1 MANGFLN
8 RQGGEGCFWL
18 RGAQGRWSNQDRG
31 FVVSGEGD
39 SAGGAGSGRE
49 DEGYGFDFWLRVNI
63 FQFVRDNQV
72 VPVYIEDEVRRSF
85 LDYAMSVI
93 VARALPDVRDGL
105 KPVQRRIL
113 WTMNE
118 MGLLPNRPFR
128 KSAAVVGDVLGKY
141 HPHGDVAVYDA
152 MVRMAQDFSMRYPL
166 VQGQGNF
173 GSIDGDSAAAYRYT
187 EARLA
192 PLALELLRDIEKET
206 VDFQPNFDGRLKEPV
221 VLPAAFPNLLAN
233 GATGIA
239 VGMATN
245 IPPHNLGE
253 LIDGLVAL
261 IDNPEITIVELM
273 KFIKGPDFPTGGTI
287 AGVGGGLRQMYET
300 GRGSFIVRG
309 KVVFEEV
316 KAGRDRLVIT
326 EIPYQ
331 VNKANLVER
340 IAELVRE
347 KKIAGIADLRD
358 ESDRE
363 GMRIVLEL
371 KKDTP
376 KEVVLNQLFKWTPL
390 ESSFGAILLVLVNNE
405 PKVLNLKGLLEQFLE
420 FRLVTVTRRTK
431 FELARAEERAHI
443 LEGLKVALKN
453 IDAVIE
459 LIKRARDTGVA
470 REGLMKQ
477 FKLSERQADAIL
489 EMRLARLTGLE
500 REKIDEEYKELI
512 KRIARLKSLL
522 GSRKLMMGEIREE
535 LLAIRK
541 QYADERRTEI
551 LAEAPRDVSIEDL
564 IKEEDMVVT
573 VTHRGYIKR
582 MPVSVYR
589 RQNRGGQGRTGVPV
603 AEEDFVEG
611 LFVASTHDYLMF
623 FTNQGRCYWQKVY
636 EIPEG
641 SYGSRGRSI
650 ANLVEMDKG
659 EVTSSYVAVRDF
671 AADRFVFFVTR
682 QGMVKR
688 TSLKEFS
695 NPRRKGI
702 IAMTVRDKDALIAT
716 LLTSGQDEILL
727 VTRNGMGI
735 RFKEEDVREMGRTAA
750 GVRGIRLG
758 KEDEVIGAV
767 VCAPGSSLLTIFDNG
782 FGKRT
787 DFELFPVQRRGG
799 KGVIAAK
806 PVEKSGK
813 LACAKAVRDSSE
825 IIVTSK
831 QGTVIR
837 VKCSD
842 IRRCGRATTGVK
854 VMAVEKGDAVVD
866 VALIEEGTV

>member
-1 MANGFLN
+1 M
-8 RQGGEGCFWL
+8 
-18 RGAQGRWSNQDRG
+18 S
-31 FVVSGEGD
+31 
-39 SAGGAGSGRE
+39 
-49 DEGYGFDFWLRVNI
+49 I
-63 FQFVRDNQV
+63 FQGVNDNSV
-72 VPVYIEDEVRRSF
+72 IPVYIEDEVRKSF

-113 WTMNE
+113 WTMQE
-118 MGLLPNRPFR
+118 MGLFPNRPFR

-141 HPHGDVAVYDA
+141 HPHGDAAVYDA
-152 MVRMAQDFSMRYPL
+152 LVRMAQDFSLRYPL

-173 GSIDGDSAAAYRYT
+173 GSIDGDAAAAYRYT

-192 PLALELLRDIEKET
+192 PLAMELLRDLDKDT
-206 VDFQPNFDGRLKEPV
+206 VDFQPNFDERLKEPV

-239 VGMATN
+239 VGMATS
-245 IPPHNLGE
+245 IPPHNLAE

-261 IDNPEITIVELM
+261 IDNPDITISELM
-273 KFIKGPDFPTGGTI
+273 RWVKGPDFPTGGTV
-287 AGVGGGLRQMYET
+287 VGLDGIKQTYET

-309 KVVFEEV
+309 KVIFEEV

-331 VNKANLVER
+331 VNKSALVER

-347 KKIAGIADLRD
+347 KKVQGVADLRD

-371 KKDTP
+371 KKETP

-390 ESSFGAILLVLVNNE
+390 ESSFGAILLVLVNGE
-405 PKVLNLKGLLEQFLE
+405 PKVLNLKGLLEKFLE
-420 FRLVTVTRRTK
+420 FRLEVVTRRTK
-431 FELARAEERAHI
+431 FELVKAEERAHI
-443 LEGLKVALKN
+443 LEGLKIALKS

-459 LIKRARDTGVA
+459 LIKRSKDVETARK
-470 REGLMKQ
+470 GLMDK
-477 FKLSERQADAIL
+477 FKLSQRQADAIL
-489 EMRLARLTGLE
+489 EMRLSRLTGLE
-500 REKIDEEYKELI
+500 REKIDAEYKELI
-512 KRIARLKSLL
+512 KEIARLKSLL
-522 GSRKLMMGEIREE
+522 SSKKLMMGEIRQE
-535 LLAIRK
+535 LLELK
-541 QYADERRTEI
+541 QKFGDARRTEI
-551 LAEAPRDVSIEDL
+551 LAEKPAEVSIEDL
-564 IKEEDMVVT
+564 IKEEDMAVT

-589 RQNRGGQGRTGVPV
+589 RQGRGGQGRTGVPV

-611 LFVASTHDYLMF
+611 LFIASTHDYMMF
-623 FTNQGRCYWQKVY
+623 FTDRGRCYWQKVY

-641 SYGSRGRSI
+641 SYASKGRSI
-650 ANLVEMDKG
+650 ANLVEMEKD
-659 EVTSSYVAVRDF
+659 EVTTSYVAVREF
-671 AADRFVFFVTR
+671 SADKYVFFVTR
-682 QGMVKR
+682 QGIVKR
-688 TSLKEFS
+688 TSLEAFS

-702 IAMTVRDKDALIAT
+702 IAMTVDNNDALIAT
-716 LLTSGQDEILL
+716 LLTSGKDEILL

-735 RFKEEDVREMGRTAA
+735 KFKETDVREMGRSAA
-750 GVRGIRLG
+750 GVRGIKLG
-758 KEDEVIGAV
+758 KGDEVIGAV

-787 DFELFPVQRRGG
+787 DFELFPTQKRGG

-806 PVEKSGK
+806 PVEKSGR
-813 LACAKAVRDSSE
+813 LACAKAVSETSE

-831 QGTVIR
+831 QGIVIR
-837 VKCSD
+837 VKCSE
-842 IRRCGRATTGVK
+842 IRKCGRATTGVK

-866 VALIEEGTV
+866 VALVED

>member
-1 MANGFLN
+1 MAIL
-8 RQGGEGCFWL
+8 QGVKNN
-18 RGAQGRWSNQDRG
+18 S
-31 FVVSGEGD
+31 V
-39 SAGGAGSGRE
+39 
-49 DEGYGFDFWLRVNI
+49 I
-63 FQFVRDNQV
+63 
-72 VPVYIEDEVRRSF
+72 PVYIEDEVRKSF

-113 WTMNE
+113 WTMQE
-118 MGLLPNRPFR
+118 MGLFPNRPFR

-141 HPHGDVAVYDA
+141 HPHGDAAVYET
-152 MVRMAQDFSMRYPL
+152 MVRMAQDFSLRYPL

-173 GSIDGDSAAAYRYT
+173 GSIDGDAPAAYRYT

-192 PLALELLRDIEKET
+192 PLAMELLRDLDKDT

-239 VGMATN
+239 VGMATS

-261 IDNPEITIVELM
+261 IDNPGITVAELM
-273 KFIKGPDFPTGGTI
+273 KHIKGPDFPTGG
-287 AGVGGGLRQMYET
+287 AVVGLEGIKQAYET
-300 GRGSFIVRG
+300 GRGSFTVRG
-309 KVVFEEV
+309 KVIFEEV

-331 VNKANLVER
+331 VNKAALVER

-347 KKIAGIADLRD
+347 KKIQGVADLRD

-363 GMRIVLEL
+363 GMRVVLEL
-371 KKDTP
+371 KKETP
-376 KEVVLNQLFKWTPL
+376 KEVVLNQLFKWTSL
-390 ESSFGAILLVLVNNE
+390 QSSFGVILLVLVNNE
-405 PKVLNLKGLLEQFLE
+405 PKVLNLKQLLEKFLE
-420 FRLVTVTRRTK
+420 FRLETVTRRTR
-431 FELARAEERAHI
+431 FELAKAEARAHI
-443 LEGLKVALKN
+443 LEGLKIALKN

-459 LIKRARDTGVA
+459 LIKRSKDTDTARQ
-470 REGLMKQ
+470 GLMTK
-477 FKLSERQADAIL
+477 FRLSREQADAIL
-489 EMRLARLTGLE
+489 EMRLARLTSLE
-500 REKIDEEYKELI
+500 REKIDAEYKELI
-512 KRIARLKSLL
+512 KEIARLKNLL
-522 GSRKLMMGEIREE
+522 ESKKLMMGEIRRE
-535 LLAIRK
+535 LVELK
-541 QYADERRTEI
+541 EKYADERRTEI
-551 LAEAPRDVSIEDL
+551 LAEEPEEVSIEDL
-564 IKEEDMVVT
+564 IKEEDMAVT

-589 RQNRGGQGRTGVPV
+589 RQGRGGQGRTGVPV

-611 LFVASTHDYLMF
+611 LFIASTHDYMMF
-623 FTNQGRCYWQKVY
+623 FTDRGRCYWQKVY

-641 SYGSRGRSI
+641 SYASRGRSI
-650 ANLVEMDKG
+650 ANLVEMEKG
-659 EVTSSYVAVRDF
+659 EVTTSYVAVRDF
-671 AADRFVFFVTR
+671 SDDKYVFFVTR
-682 QGMVKR
+682 QGIVKR
-688 TSLKEFS
+688 TSLGAFA

-702 IAMTVRDKDALIAT
+702 IAMNVDETDALIAT

-735 RFKEEDVREMGRTAA
+735 KFKETDVREMGRTAA
-750 GVRGIRLG
+750 GVRGIKLG
-758 KEDEVIGAV
+758 KGDEVIGAV
-767 VCAPGSSLLTIFDNG
+767 VCSPGKSLLTIFDNG

-787 DFELFPVQRRGG
+787 DFELFPTQKRGG

-806 PVEKSGK
+806 PVEKSGR
-813 LACAKAVRDSSE
+813 LACAKAVSESSE

-831 QGTVIR
+831 QGVVIR
-837 VKCSD
+837 VKCSE
-842 IRRCGRATTGVK
+842 IRKCGRATTGVK

-866 VALIEEGTV
+866 VALIED

>member
-1 MANGFLN
+1 VG
-8 RQGGEGCFWL
+8 
-18 RGAQGRWSNQDRG
+18 
-31 FVVSGEGD
+31 
-39 SAGGAGSGRE
+39 
-49 DEGYGFDFWLRVNI
+49 I
-63 FQFVRDNQV
+63 FQGVNGNSV
-72 VPVYIEDEVRRSF
+72 IPVYIEDEVRKSF

-113 WTMNE
+113 WTMQE
-118 MGLLPNRPFR
+118 MGLFPNRPFR

-141 HPHGDVAVYDA
+141 HPHGDAAVYDA
-152 MVRMAQDFSMRYPL
+152 LVRMAQDFSLRYPL

-173 GSIDGDSAAAYRYT
+173 GSIDGDAAAAYRYT

-192 PLALELLRDIEKET
+192 PLAMELLRDLDKDT
-206 VDFQPNFDGRLKEPV
+206 VDFQPNFDERLKEPV

-239 VGMATN
+239 VGMATS

-261 IDNPEITIVELM
+261 IDNPDITVNELM
-273 KFIKGPDFPTGGTI
+273 RWIKGPDFPTGGTV
-287 AGVGGGLRQMYET
+287 VGLDGIKQTYET

-331 VNKANLVER
+331 VNKSALVER

-347 KKIAGIADLRD
+347 KKIQGVADLRD

-371 KKDTP
+371 KKETP

-390 ESSFGAILLVLVNNE
+390 ESSFGAILLVLVNGE
-405 PKVLNLKGLLEQFLE
+405 PKVLNLKGLLEKFLE
-420 FRLVTVTRRTK
+420 FRLAVVTRRTK

-443 LEGLKVALKN
+443 LEGLKIALKS

-459 LIKRARDTGVA
+459 LIKRSKDVETARK
-470 REGLMKQ
+470 GLMDR
-477 FKLSERQADAIL
+477 FKLSQRQADAIL
-489 EMRLARLTGLE
+489 EMRLSRLTGLE
-500 REKIDEEYKELI
+500 REKIDAEYKELI
-512 KRIARLKSLL
+512 KEIARLKSLL
-522 GSRKLMMGEIREE
+522 ASKKMMMGEIRQE
-535 LLAIRK
+535 LLELK
-541 QYADERRTEI
+541 QKFGDERRTEI
-551 LAEAPRDVSIEDL
+551 LAEKPADVSIEDL
-564 IKEEDMVVT
+564 IKEEDMAVT

-589 RQNRGGQGRTGVPV
+589 RQGRGGQGRTGVPV

-611 LFVASTHDYLMF
+611 LFIASTHDYMMF
-623 FTNQGRCYWQKVY
+623 FTDRGRCYWQKVY

-641 SYGSRGRSI
+641 SYASKGRSI
-650 ANLVEMDKG
+650 ANLVEMEKG
-659 EVTSSYVAVRDF
+659 EVTTSYVAVRDF
-671 AADRFVFFVTR
+671 SAGRYVFFVTR
-682 QGMVKR
+682 QGIVKR
-688 TSLKEFS
+688 TSLEAFS

-702 IAMTVRDKDALIAT
+702 IAMTVDDNDALIAT
-716 LLTSGQDEILL
+716 LLTCGNDEILL

-735 RFKEEDVREMGRTAA
+735 KFKETDVREMGRNAA
-750 GVRGIRLG
+750 GVRGIKLG
-758 KEDEVIGAV
+758 KGDEVIGAV
-767 VCAPGSSLLTIFDNG
+767 VCAAGRSLLTIFDNG

-787 DFELFPVQRRGG
+787 DFELFPTQKRGG

-806 PVEKSGK
+806 PVEKSGR
-813 LACAKAVRDSSE
+813 LACAKAVSETSE
-825 IIVTSK
+825 IIVTSR
-831 QGTVIR
+831 QGIVIR
-837 VKCSD
+837 VKCSE
-842 IRRCGRATTGVK
+842 IRKCGRATTGGK

-866 VALIEEGTV
+866 VALVED

>member
-1 MANGFLN
+1 MN

-287 AGVGGGLRQMYET
+287 AGVEGLRQMYET

>member
-1 MANGFLN
+1 MN
-8 RQGGEGCFWL
+8 
-18 RGAQGRWSNQDRG
+18 
-31 FVVSGEGD
+31 
-39 SAGGAGSGRE
+39 
-49 DEGYGFDFWLRVNI
+49 
-63 FQFVRDNQV
+63 DNSV
-72 VPVYIEDEVRRSF
+72 IPVYIEDEVRKSF

-113 WTMNE
+113 WTMQE
-118 MGLLPNRPFR
+118 MGLFPNRPFR

-141 HPHGDVAVYDA
+141 HPHGDAAVYDA
-152 MVRMAQDFSMRYPL
+152 LVRMAQDFSLRYPL

-173 GSIDGDSAAAYRYT
+173 GSIDGDAAAAYRYT

-192 PLALELLRDIEKET
+192 PLAMELLRDLDKDT
-206 VDFQPNFDGRLKEPV
+206 VDFQPNFDERLKEPV

-239 VGMATN
+239 VGMATS
-245 IPPHNLGE
+245 IPPHNLAE

-261 IDNPEITIVELM
+261 IDNPDITISELM
-273 KFIKGPDFPTGGTI
+273 RWVKGPDFPTGGTV
-287 AGVGGGLRQMYET
+287 VGLDGIKQTYET

-309 KVVFEEV
+309 KVIFEEV

-331 VNKANLVER
+331 VNKSALVER

-347 KKIAGIADLRD
+347 KKIQGVADLRD

-371 KKDTP
+371 KKETP

-390 ESSFGAILLVLVNNE
+390 ESSFGAILLVLVNGE
-405 PKVLNLKGLLEQFLE
+405 PKVLNLKGLLEKFLE
-420 FRLVTVTRRTK
+420 FRLEVVTRRTK
-431 FELARAEERAHI
+431 FELAKAEERAHI
-443 LEGLKVALKN
+443 LEGLKIALKS

-459 LIKRARDTGVA
+459 LIKRSKDVETARK
-470 REGLMKQ
+470 GLMDK
-477 FKLSERQADAIL
+477 FKLSQRQADAIL
-489 EMRLARLTGLE
+489 EMRLSRLTGLE
-500 REKIDEEYKELI
+500 REKIDAEYKELI
-512 KRIARLKSLL
+512 KEIARLKSLL
-522 GSRKLMMGEIREE
+522 SSKKLMMGEIRQE
-535 LLAIRK
+535 LLELK
-541 QYADERRTEI
+541 QKFGDERRTEI
-551 LAEAPRDVSIEDL
+551 LAEKPAEVSIEDL
-564 IKEEDMVVT
+564 IKEEDMAVT

-589 RQNRGGQGRTGVPV
+589 RQGRGGQGRTGVPV

-611 LFVASTHDYLMF
+611 LFIASTHDYMMF
-623 FTNQGRCYWQKVY
+623 FTDRGRCYWQKVY

-641 SYGSRGRSI
+641 SYASKGRSI
-650 ANLVEMDKG
+650 ANLVEMEKD
-659 EVTSSYVAVRDF
+659 EVTTSYVAVREF
-671 AADRFVFFVTR
+671 SADKYVFFVTR
-682 QGMVKR
+682 QGIVKR
-688 TSLKEFS
+688 TSLEAFS

-702 IAMTVRDKDALIAT
+702 IAMTVDNNDALIAT
-716 LLTSGQDEILL
+716 LLTSGKDEILL

-735 RFKEEDVREMGRTAA
+735 KFKETDVREMGRSAA
-750 GVRGIRLG
+750 GVRGIKLG
-758 KEDEVIGAV
+758 KGDEVIGAV

-787 DFELFPVQRRGG
+787 DFELFPTQKRGG

-806 PVEKSGK
+806 PVEKSGR
-813 LACAKAVRDSSE
+813 LACAKAVSETSE

-831 QGTVIR
+831 QGIVIR
-837 VKCSD
+837 VKCSE
-842 IRRCGRATTGVK
+842 IRKCGRATTGVK

-866 VALIEEGTV
+866 VALVED

>member
-1 MANGFLN
+1 
-8 RQGGEGCFWL
+8 
-18 RGAQGRWSNQDRG
+18 
-31 FVVSGEGD
+31 
-39 SAGGAGSGRE
+39 
-49 DEGYGFDFWLRVNI
+49 
-63 FQFVRDNQV
+63 
-72 VPVYIEDEVRRSF
+72 
-85 LDYAMSVI
+85 MSVI

-118 MGLLPNRPFR
+118 MGLMPNRPFR

-141 HPHGDVAVYDA
+141 HPHGDAAVYETL
-152 MVRMAQDFSMRYPL
+152 VRMAQDFSLRYPL

-192 PLALELLRDIEKET
+192 PLALELLRDIDKDT

-239 VGMATN
+239 VGMATS

-261 IDNPEITIVELM
+261 IDNPALTTTELM
-273 KFIKGPDFPTGGTI
+273 KFIKGPDFPTGGTVLGQEGI
-287 AGVGGGLRQMYET
+287 KQAYET
-300 GRGSFIVRG
+300 GRGSVTIRG
-309 KVVFEEV
+309 KVIFEEV

-347 KKIAGIADLRD
+347 KKIQGVADLRD

-363 GMRIVLEL
+363 GMRVVLEL
-371 KKDTP
+371 RKDTA
-376 KEVVLNQLFKWTPL
+376 KEVILNQLHEWTPL
-390 ESSFGAILLVLVNNE
+390 ESSFGIILLVLVNNE
-405 PKVLNLKGLLEQFLE
+405 PKVLSLKALLEKFLE
-420 FRLVTVTRRTK
+420 FRVETVTRRTR
-431 FELARAEERAHI
+431 FELKKAEERAHI
-443 LEGLKVALKN
+443 LEGLKIALKN

-459 LIKRARDTGVA
+459 LIKNSRDTDTA
-470 REGLMKQ
+470 RHGLIQ
-477 FKLSERQADAIL
+477 RFKLSERQADAIL

-500 REKIDEEYKELI
+500 REKIDAEYKDLI
-512 KRIARLKSLL
+512 KEIARLKGLL
-522 GSRKLMMGEIREE
+522 ESRKLMMGEIRQE
-535 LLAIRK
+535 LLALK
-541 QYADERRTEI
+541 KEFADERRTEI
-551 LAEAPRDVSIEDL
+551 LLEEPTAVSIEDL
-564 IKEEDMVVT
+564 IKEEDMAVT

-589 RQNRGGQGRTGVPV
+589 RQGRGGQGRSGVPV

-611 LFVASTHDYLMF
+611 LFIASTHDYMMF
-623 FTNQGRCYWQKVY
+623 FTDRGRCYWQKVY

-641 SYGSRGRSI
+641 SYVSKGRSI
-650 ANLVEMDKG
+650 ANLVEMEKN
-659 EVTSSYVAVRDF
+659 EVTTSYVAVREF
-671 AADRFVFFVTR
+671 AQDRFVFFVTR
-682 QGMVKR
+682 RGIVKR
-688 TSLKEFS
+688 TSLRAFS

-702 IAMTVRDKDALIAT
+702 VAMKVPDNDALIAT

-727 VTRNGMGI
+727 VTRNGMGVK
-735 RFKEEDVREMGRTAA
+735 FKETDVREMGRNAA
-750 GVRGIRLG
+750 GVRGIKLS
-758 KEDEVIGAV
+758 KDDEVIGAV
-767 VCAPGSSLLTIFDNG
+767 VCSPNSSLLTIFDNG
-782 FGKRT
+782 YGKRT
-787 DFELFPVQRRGG
+787 EFELFPAQRRGG

-813 LACAKAVRDSSE
+813 LACAKAVSDTSE
-825 IIVTSK
+825 IIVTSR

-837 VKCSD
+837 VKCAE
-842 IRRCGRATTGVK
+842 IRKCGRATTGVK

-866 VALIEEGTV
+866 VALIED

>member
-1 MANGFLN
+1 
-8 RQGGEGCFWL
+8 
-18 RGAQGRWSNQDRG
+18 
-31 FVVSGEGD
+31 
-39 SAGGAGSGRE
+39 
-49 DEGYGFDFWLRVNI
+49 
-63 FQFVRDNQV
+63 
-72 VPVYIEDEVRRSF
+72 
-85 LDYAMSVI
+85 MSVI

-113 WTMNE
+113 WTMQE
-118 MGLLPNRPFR
+118 MGLFPNRPFR

-141 HPHGDVAVYDA
+141 HPHGDAAVYDA
-152 MVRMAQDFSMRYPL
+152 LVRMAQDFSLRYPL

-173 GSIDGDSAAAYRYT
+173 GSIDGDAAAAYRYT

-192 PLALELLRDIEKET
+192 PLAMELLRDLDKDT
-206 VDFQPNFDGRLKEPV
+206 VDFQPNFDERLKEPV

-239 VGMATN
+239 VGMATS

-261 IDNPEITIVELM
+261 IDNPDITVNELM
-273 KFIKGPDFPTGGTI
+273 RWIKGPDFPTGGTV
-287 AGVGGGLRQMYET
+287 VGLDGIKQTYET

-331 VNKANLVER
+331 VNKSALVER

-347 KKIAGIADLRD
+347 KKIQGVADLRD

-371 KKDTP
+371 KKETP

-390 ESSFGAILLVLVNNE
+390 ESSFGAILLVLVNGE
-405 PKVLNLKGLLEQFLE
+405 PKVLNLKGLLEKFLE
-420 FRLVTVTRRTK
+420 FRLAVVTRRTK

-443 LEGLKVALKN
+443 LEGLKIALKS

-459 LIKRARDTGVA
+459 LIKRSKDVETARK
-470 REGLMKQ
+470 GLMDR
-477 FKLSERQADAIL
+477 FKLSQRQADAIL
-489 EMRLARLTGLE
+489 EMRLSRLTGLE
-500 REKIDEEYKELI
+500 REKIDAEYKELI
-512 KRIARLKSLL
+512 KEIARLKSLL
-522 GSRKLMMGEIREE
+522 ASKKMMMGEIRQE
-535 LLAIRK
+535 LLELK
-541 QYADERRTEI
+541 QKFGDERRTEI
-551 LAEAPRDVSIEDL
+551 LAEKPADVSIEDL
-564 IKEEDMVVT
+564 IKEEDMAVT

-589 RQNRGGQGRTGVPV
+589 RQGRGGQGRTGVPV

-611 LFVASTHDYLMF
+611 LFIASTHDYMMF
-623 FTNQGRCYWQKVY
+623 FTDRGRCYWQKVY

-641 SYGSRGRSI
+641 SYASKGRSI
-650 ANLVEMDKG
+650 ANLVEMEKG
-659 EVTSSYVAVRDF
+659 EVTTSYVAVRDF
-671 AADRFVFFVTR
+671 SAGRYVFFVTR
-682 QGMVKR
+682 QGIVKR
-688 TSLKEFS
+688 TSLEAFS

-702 IAMTVRDKDALIAT
+702 IAMTVDDNDALIAT
-716 LLTSGQDEILL
+716 LLTCGNDEILL

-735 RFKEEDVREMGRTAA
+735 KFKETDVREMGRNAA
-750 GVRGIRLG
+750 GVRGIKLG
-758 KEDEVIGAV
+758 KGDEVIGAV
-767 VCAPGSSLLTIFDNG
+767 VCAAGRSLLTIFDNG

-787 DFELFPVQRRGG
+787 DFELFPTQKRGG

-806 PVEKSGK
+806 PVEKSGR
-813 LACAKAVRDSSE
+813 LACAKAVSETSE
-825 IIVTSK
+825 IIVTSR
-831 QGTVIR
+831 QGIVIR
-837 VKCSD
+837 VKCSE
-842 IRRCGRATTGVK
+842 IRKCGRATTGVK

-866 VALIEEGTV
+866 VALVED

>member
-1 MANGFLN
+1 M
-8 RQGGEGCFWL
+8 R
-18 RGAQGRWSNQDRG
+18 D
-31 FVVSGEGD
+31 D
-39 SAGGAGSGRE
+39 S
-49 DEGYGFDFWLRVNI
+49 
-63 FQFVRDNQV
+63 V

-118 MGLLPNRPFR
+118 MGLMPNRPFR
-128 KSAAVVGDVLGKY
+128 KCAAVVGDVLGKY
-141 HPHGDVAVYDA
+141 HPHGDTAVYDA
-152 MVRMAQDFSMRYPL
+152 LVRMAQDFSMRYPL

-173 GSIDGDSAAAYRYT
+173 GSVDGDAPAAYRYT

-192 PLALELLRDIEKET
+192 PLAIELLRDIDKDT

-239 VGMATN
+239 VGMATS

-261 IDNPEITIVELM
+261 IDNPEITTAELM
-273 KFIKGPDFPTGGTI
+273 RYVKGPDFPTGGSVV
-287 AGVGGGLRQMYET
+287 GVEGIRQAYET
-300 GRGSFIVRG
+300 GRGSFTVRG
-309 KVVFEEV
+309 RVVFEEV

-331 VNKANLVER
+331 VNKASLVER

-347 KKIAGIADLRD
+347 KKIQGVADLRD

-371 KKDTP
+371 KKETA
-376 KEVVLNQLFKWTPL
+376 KEVILNQLYKWTPL

-405 PKVLNLKGLLEQFLE
+405 PKVLGLKGLLERFLE
-420 FRLVTVTRRTK
+420 FRLETVTKRTR
-431 FELARAEERAHI
+431 FELAKAEERAHI
-443 LEGLKVALKN
+443 LEGLKVALSN

-459 LIKRARDTGVA
+459 LIKKSKDTESARQ
-470 REGLMKQ
+470 GLMQ
-477 FKLSERQADAIL
+477 RFKLSQRQAEAIL

-500 REKIDEEYKELI
+500 REKIDEEYKGLI
-512 KRIARLKSLL
+512 KEIARLKSLL
-522 GSRKLMMGEIREE
+522 ESKRLMMGEIRNE
-535 LLAIRK
+535 LLEVKKRF
-541 QYADERRTEI
+541 ADERRTEI
-551 LAEAPRDVSIEDL
+551 LLEEPKDVSIEDL
-564 IKEEDMVVT
+564 IKEEDMAVT
-573 VTHRGYIKR
+573 ITHRGYIKR
-582 MPVSVYR
+582 MAVSVYR

-603 AEEDFVEG
+603 ADEDFVEG
-611 LFVASTHDYLMF
+611 LFIASTHDYMMF
-623 FTNQGRCYWQKVY
+623 FTDRGRCYWQKVY

-641 SYGSRGRSI
+641 SYASKGRSI
-650 ANLVEMDKG
+650 ANLVEMEKD
-659 EVTSSYVAVRDF
+659 EVTSSYVAVREF
-671 AADRFVFFVTR
+671 AKDRFVFFVTR

-688 TSLKEFS
+688 TSLEAFS

-702 IAMTVRDKDALIAT
+702 IAMTVDKNDALIAT
-716 LLTSGQDEILL
+716 LLTSGEDEILL

-735 RFKEEDVREMGRTAA
+735 KFKESDVREMGRSAR
-750 GVRGIRLG
+750 GVRGIRLKKG
-758 KEDEVIGAV
+758 DEVIGAV
-767 VCAPGSSLLTIFDNG
+767 VCTPGTSLLTVFDNG

-787 DFELFPVQRRGG
+787 DFELFPIQRRGG

-813 LACAKAVRDSSE
+813 LACAKAVSDSSE
-825 IIVTSK
+825 IIVTSR
-831 QGTVIR
+831 QGVVIR
-837 VKCSD
+837 VKCAD
-842 IRRCGRATTGVK
+842 IRKCGRATTGVK

-866 VALIEEGTV
+866 VALIED

>member
-1 MANGFLN
+1 MN
-8 RQGGEGCFWL
+8 
-18 RGAQGRWSNQDRG
+18 
-31 FVVSGEGD
+31 
-39 SAGGAGSGRE
+39 
-49 DEGYGFDFWLRVNI
+49 
-63 FQFVRDNQV
+63 DNSV
-72 VPVYIEDEVRRSF
+72 IPVYIEDEVRKSF

-113 WTMNE
+113 WTMQE
-118 MGLLPNRPFR
+118 MGLFPNRPFR

-141 HPHGDVAVYDA
+141 HPHGDAAVYDA
-152 MVRMAQDFSMRYPL
+152 LVRMAQDFSLRYPL

-173 GSIDGDSAAAYRYT
+173 GSIDGDAAAAYRYT

-192 PLALELLRDIEKET
+192 PLAMELLRDLDKDT
-206 VDFQPNFDGRLKEPV
+206 VDFQPNFDERLKEPV

-239 VGMATN
+239 VGMATS

-261 IDNPEITIVELM
+261 IDNPDITVSELM
-273 KFIKGPDFPTGGTI
+273 RWIKGPDFPTGGTV
-287 AGVGGGLRQMYET
+287 VGLDGIKQTYET

-331 VNKANLVER
+331 VNKSALVER

-347 KKIAGIADLRD
+347 KKIQGVADLRD

-371 KKDTP
+371 KKETP

-390 ESSFGAILLVLVNNE
+390 ESSFGAILLVLVNGE
-405 PKVLNLKGLLEQFLE
+405 PKVLNLKGLLEKFLE
-420 FRLVTVTRRTK
+420 FRLEVVTRRTK

-443 LEGLKVALKN
+443 LEGLKIALKS

-459 LIKRARDTGVA
+459 LIKRSKDVETARK
-470 REGLMKQ
+470 GLMDR
-477 FKLSERQADAIL
+477 FKLTQRQADAIL
-489 EMRLARLTGLE
+489 EMRLSRLTGLE
-500 REKIDEEYKELI
+500 REKIDAEYKELI
-512 KRIARLKSLL
+512 KEIARLKSLL
-522 GSRKLMMGEIREE
+522 ASKKMMMGEIRQE
-535 LLAIRK
+535 LLELK
-541 QYADERRTEI
+541 QKFGDERRTEI
-551 LAEAPRDVSIEDL
+551 LAEKPADVSIEDL

-589 RQNRGGQGRTGVPV
+589 RQGRGGQGRTGVMV

-611 LFVASTHDYLMF
+611 LFIASTHDYMMF
-623 FTNQGRCYWQKVY
+623 FTDRGRCYWQKVY

-641 SYGSRGRSI
+641 SYASKGRSI
-650 ANLVEMDKG
+650 ANLVEMEKG
-659 EVTSSYVAVRDF
+659 EVTTSYVAVREF
-671 AADRFVFFVTR
+671 SADRYVFFVTR
-682 QGMVKR
+682 QGIVKR
-688 TSLKEFS
+688 TSLEAFS

-702 IAMTVRDKDALIAT
+702 IAMTVDDKDALIAT
-716 LLTSGQDEILL
+716 LLTCGNDEILL

-735 RFKEEDVREMGRTAA
+735 KFKETDVREMGRNAA
-750 GVRGIRLG
+750 GVRGIKLG
-758 KEDEVIGAV
+758 KGDEVIGAV
-767 VCAPGSSLLTIFDNG
+767 VCAAGRSLLTIFDNG

-787 DFELFPVQRRGG
+787 DFELFPTQKRGG

-806 PVEKSGK
+806 PVEKSGR
-813 LACAKAVRDSSE
+813 LACAKAVSETSE
-825 IIVTSK
+825 IIVTSR
-831 QGTVIR
+831 QGIVIR
-837 VKCSD
+837 VKCSE
-842 IRRCGRATTGVK
+842 IRKCGRATTGVK

-866 VALIEEGTV
+866 VALVED

>member
-1 MANGFLN
+1 MN
-8 RQGGEGCFWL
+8 
-18 RGAQGRWSNQDRG
+18 
-31 FVVSGEGD
+31 
-39 SAGGAGSGRE
+39 
-49 DEGYGFDFWLRVNI
+49 
-63 FQFVRDNQV
+63 DNSV
-72 VPVYIEDEVRRSF
+72 IPVYIEDEVRKSF

-113 WTMNE
+113 WTMQE
-118 MGLLPNRPFR
+118 MGLFPNRPFR

-141 HPHGDVAVYDA
+141 HPHGDAAVYDA
-152 MVRMAQDFSMRYPL
+152 LVRMAQDFSLRYPL

-173 GSIDGDSAAAYRYT
+173 GSIDGDAAAAYRYT
-187 EARLA
+187 ETRLA
-192 PLALELLRDIEKET
+192 PLAMELLRDLDKDT
-206 VDFQPNFDGRLKEPV
+206 VDFQPNFDERLKEPI

-239 VGMATN
+239 VGMATS
-245 IPPHNLGE
+245 IPPHNLTE

-261 IDNPEITIVELM
+261 IDNPDITVSELM
-273 KFIKGPDFPTGGTI
+273 RWVKGPDFPTGGTV
-287 AGVGGGLRQMYET
+287 VGLDGIKQTYET

-309 KVVFEEV
+309 KVIFEEV

-331 VNKANLVER
+331 VNKSALVER

-347 KKIAGIADLRD
+347 KKIQGVADLRD

-371 KKDTP
+371 KKETP

-390 ESSFGAILLVLVNNE
+390 ESSFGAILLVLVNGE
-405 PKVLNLKGLLEQFLE
+405 PKVLNLKWLLEKFLE
-420 FRLVTVTRRTK
+420 FRLEVVTRRTK
-431 FELARAEERAHI
+431 FELAKAEERAHI
-443 LEGLKVALKN
+443 LEGLKIALKS

-459 LIKRARDTGVA
+459 LIKRSKDVETAR
-470 REGLMKQ
+470 RGLMDK
-477 FKLSERQADAIL
+477 FKLSQRQADAIL
-489 EMRLARLTGLE
+489 EMRLSRLTGLE
-500 REKIDEEYKELI
+500 REKIDAEYKELI
-512 KRIARLKSLL
+512 KEIARLKSLL
-522 GSRKLMMGEIREE
+522 SSKKLMMGEIRQE
-535 LLAIRK
+535 LLELK
-541 QYADERRTEI
+541 QRFGDERRTEI
-551 LAEAPRDVSIEDL
+551 LAEKPAEVSIEDL
-564 IKEEDMVVT
+564 IKEEDMAVT

-589 RQNRGGQGRTGVPV
+589 RQGRGGQGRTGVPV

-611 LFVASTHDYLMF
+611 LFIASTHDYMMF
-623 FTNQGRCYWQKVY
+623 FTDRGRCYWQKVY

-641 SYGSRGRSI
+641 SYASKGRSI
-650 ANLVEMDKG
+650 ANLVEMEKG
-659 EVTSSYVAVRDF
+659 EVTTSYVAVREF
-671 AADRFVFFVTR
+671 SADKYVFFVTR
-682 QGMVKR
+682 QGVVKR
-688 TSLKEFS
+688 TSLEAFS

-702 IAMTVRDKDALIAT
+702 IAMTVDNNDALIAT
-716 LLTSGQDEILL
+716 LLTSGKDEILL

-735 RFKEEDVREMGRTAA
+735 KFKETDVREMGRSAA
-750 GVRGIRLG
+750 GVRGIKLG
-758 KEDEVIGAV
+758 KGDEVIGAV

-787 DFELFPVQRRGG
+787 DFELFPTQKRGG

-806 PVEKSGK
+806 PVEKSGR
-813 LACAKAVRDSSE
+813 LACAKAVSETSE

-831 QGTVIR
+831 LGIVIR
-837 VKCSD
+837 VKCSE
-842 IRRCGRATTGVK
+842 IRKCGRATTGVK

-866 VALIEEGTV
+866 VALVED

>member
-1 MANGFLN
+1 MN
-8 RQGGEGCFWL
+8 
-18 RGAQGRWSNQDRG
+18 
-31 FVVSGEGD
+31 
-39 SAGGAGSGRE
+39 
-49 DEGYGFDFWLRVNI
+49 
-63 FQFVRDNQV
+63 DNSV
-72 VPVYIEDEVRRSF
+72 IPVYIEDEVRKSF

-113 WTMNE
+113 WTMQE
-118 MGLLPNRPFR
+118 MGLFPNRPFR

-141 HPHGDVAVYDA
+141 HPHGDAAVYDA
-152 MVRMAQDFSMRYPL
+152 LVRMAQDFSLRYPL

-173 GSIDGDSAAAYRYT
+173 GSIDGDAAAAYRYT

-192 PLALELLRDIEKET
+192 PLAMELLRDLDKDT
-206 VDFQPNFDGRLKEPV
+206 VDFQPNFDERLKEPV

-239 VGMATN
+239 VGMATS

-261 IDNPEITIVELM
+261 IDNPDITVSELM
-273 KFIKGPDFPTGGTI
+273 RWIKGPDFPTGGTV
-287 AGVGGGLRQMYET
+287 VGLDGIKQTYET

-331 VNKANLVER
+331 VNKSALVER

-347 KKIAGIADLRD
+347 KKIQGVADLRD

-371 KKDTP
+371 KKETP

-390 ESSFGAILLVLVNNE
+390 ESSFGAILLVLVNGE
-405 PKVLNLKGLLEQFLE
+405 PKVLNLKGLLEKFLE
-420 FRLVTVTRRTK
+420 FRLEVVTRRTK

-443 LEGLKVALKN
+443 LEGLKIALKS

-459 LIKRARDTGVA
+459 LIKRSKDVETARK
-470 REGLMKQ
+470 GLMDR
-477 FKLSERQADAIL
+477 FKLTQRQADAIL
-489 EMRLARLTGLE
+489 EMRLSRLTGLE
-500 REKIDEEYKELI
+500 REKIDAEYKELI
-512 KRIARLKSLL
+512 KEIARLKSLL
-522 GSRKLMMGEIREE
+522 ASKKMMMGEIRQE
-535 LLAIRK
+535 LLELK
-541 QYADERRTEI
+541 QKFGDERRTEI
-551 LAEAPRDVSIEDL
+551 LAEKPADVSIEDL

-589 RQNRGGQGRTGVPV
+589 RQGRGGQGRTGVPV

-611 LFVASTHDYLMF
+611 LFIASTHDYMMF
-623 FTNQGRCYWQKVY
+623 FTDRGRCYWQKVY

-641 SYGSRGRSI
+641 SYASKGRSI
-650 ANLVEMDKG
+650 ANLVEMEKG
-659 EVTSSYVAVRDF
+659 EVTTSYVAVREF
-671 AADRFVFFVTR
+671 SADRYVFFVTR
-682 QGMVKR
+682 QGIVKR
-688 TSLKEFS
+688 TSLEAFS

-702 IAMTVRDKDALIAT
+702 IAMTVDDKDALIAT
-716 LLTSGQDEILL
+716 LLTCGNDEILL

-735 RFKEEDVREMGRTAA
+735 KFKETDVREMGRNAA
-750 GVRGIRLG
+750 GVRGIKLG
-758 KEDEVIGAV
+758 KGDEVIGAV
-767 VCAPGSSLLTIFDNG
+767 VCAAGRSLLTIFDNG

-787 DFELFPVQRRGG
+787 DFELFPTQKRGG

-806 PVEKSGK
+806 PVEKSGR
-813 LACAKAVRDSSE
+813 LACAKAVSETSE
-825 IIVTSK
+825 IIVTSR
-831 QGTVIR
+831 QGIVIR
-837 VKCSD
+837 VKCSE
-842 IRRCGRATTGVK
+842 IRKCGRATTGVK

-866 VALIEEGTV
+866 VALVED

>member
-1 MANGFLN
+1 
-8 RQGGEGCFWL
+8 
-18 RGAQGRWSNQDRG
+18 
-31 FVVSGEGD
+31 
-39 SAGGAGSGRE
+39 
-49 DEGYGFDFWLRVNI
+49 
-63 FQFVRDNQV
+63 
-72 VPVYIEDEVRRSF
+72 
-85 LDYAMSVI
+85 MSVI

-113 WTMNE
+113 WTMQE
-118 MGLLPNRPFR
+118 MGLFPNRPFR

-141 HPHGDVAVYDA
+141 HPHGDAAVYDA
-152 MVRMAQDFSMRYPL
+152 LVRMAQDFSLRYPL

-173 GSIDGDSAAAYRYT
+173 GSIDGDAAAAYRYT

-192 PLALELLRDIEKET
+192 PLAMELLRDLDKDT
-206 VDFQPNFDGRLKEPV
+206 VDFQPNFDERLKEPV

-239 VGMATN
+239 VGMATS

-261 IDNPEITIVELM
+261 IDNPDITVSELM
-273 KFIKGPDFPTGGTI
+273 RWIKGPDFPTGGTV
-287 AGVGGGLRQMYET
+287 VGLDGIKQTYET

-331 VNKANLVER
+331 VNKSALVER

-347 KKIAGIADLRD
+347 KKIQGVADLRD

-371 KKDTP
+371 KKETP

-390 ESSFGAILLVLVNNE
+390 ESSFGAILLVLVNGE
-405 PKVLNLKGLLEQFLE
+405 PKVLNLKGLLEKFLE
-420 FRLVTVTRRTK
+420 FRLEVVTRRTK

-443 LEGLKVALKN
+443 LEGLKIALKS

-459 LIKRARDTGVA
+459 LIKRSKDVETARK
-470 REGLMKQ
+470 GLMDR
-477 FKLSERQADAIL
+477 FKLTQRQADAIL
-489 EMRLARLTGLE
+489 EMRLSRLTGLE
-500 REKIDEEYKELI
+500 REKIDAEYKELI
-512 KRIARLKSLL
+512 KEIARLKSLL
-522 GSRKLMMGEIREE
+522 ASKKMMMGEIRQE
-535 LLAIRK
+535 LLELK
-541 QYADERRTEI
+541 QKFGDERRTEI
-551 LAEAPRDVSIEDL
+551 LAEKPADVSIEDL

-589 RQNRGGQGRTGVPV
+589 RQGRGGQGRTGVPV

-611 LFVASTHDYLMF
+611 LFIASTHDYMMF
-623 FTNQGRCYWQKVY
+623 FTDRGRCYWQKVY

-641 SYGSRGRSI
+641 SYASKGRSI
-650 ANLVEMDKG
+650 ANLVEMEKG
-659 EVTSSYVAVRDF
+659 EVTTSYVAVREF
-671 AADRFVFFVTR
+671 SADRYVFFVTR
-682 QGMVKR
+682 QGIVKR
-688 TSLKEFS
+688 TSLEAFS

-702 IAMTVRDKDALIAT
+702 IAMTVDDKDALIAT
-716 LLTSGQDEILL
+716 LLTCGNDEILL

-735 RFKEEDVREMGRTAA
+735 KFKETDVREMGRNAA
-750 GVRGIRLG
+750 GVRGIKLG
-758 KEDEVIGAV
+758 KGDEVIGAV
-767 VCAPGSSLLTIFDNG
+767 VCAAGRSLLTIFDNG

-787 DFELFPVQRRGG
+787 DFELFPTQKRGG

-806 PVEKSGK
+806 PVEKSGR
-813 LACAKAVRDSSE
+813 LACAKAVSETSE
-825 IIVTSK
+825 IIVTSR
-831 QGTVIR
+831 QGIVIR
-837 VKCSD
+837 VKCSE
-842 IRRCGRATTGVK
+842 IRKCGRATTGVK

-866 VALIEEGTV
+866 VALVED

>member
-1 MANGFLN
+1 VG
-8 RQGGEGCFWL
+8 
-18 RGAQGRWSNQDRG
+18 
-31 FVVSGEGD
+31 
-39 SAGGAGSGRE
+39 
-49 DEGYGFDFWLRVNI
+49 I
-63 FQFVRDNQV
+63 FQGVNGNSV
-72 VPVYIEDEVRRSF
+72 IPVYIEDEVRKSF

-113 WTMNE
+113 WTMQE
-118 MGLLPNRPFR
+118 MGLFPNRPFR

-141 HPHGDVAVYDA
+141 HPHGDAAVYDA
-152 MVRMAQDFSMRYPL
+152 LVRMAQDFSLRYPL

-173 GSIDGDSAAAYRYT
+173 GSIDGDAAAAYRYT

-192 PLALELLRDIEKET
+192 PLAMELLRDLDKDT
-206 VDFQPNFDGRLKEPV
+206 VDFQPNFDERLKEPV

-239 VGMATN
+239 VGMATS

-261 IDNPEITIVELM
+261 IDNPDITVNELM
-273 KFIKGPDFPTGGTI
+273 RWIKGPDFPTGGTV
-287 AGVGGGLRQMYET
+287 VGLDGIKQTYET

-331 VNKANLVER
+331 VNKSALVER

-347 KKIAGIADLRD
+347 KKIQGVADLRD

-371 KKDTP
+371 KKETP

-390 ESSFGAILLVLVNNE
+390 ESSFGAILLVLVNGE
-405 PKVLNLKGLLEQFLE
+405 PKVLNLKGLLEKFLE
-420 FRLVTVTRRTK
+420 FRLAVVTRRTK

-443 LEGLKVALKN
+443 LEGLKIALKS

-459 LIKRARDTGVA
+459 LIKRSKDVETARK
-470 REGLMKQ
+470 GLMDR
-477 FKLSERQADAIL
+477 FKLSQRQADAIL
-489 EMRLARLTGLE
+489 EMRLSRLTGLE
-500 REKIDEEYKELI
+500 REKIDAEYKELI
-512 KRIARLKSLL
+512 KEIARLKSLL
-522 GSRKLMMGEIREE
+522 ASKKMMMGEIRQE
-535 LLAIRK
+535 LLELK
-541 QYADERRTEI
+541 QKFGDERRTEI
-551 LAEAPRDVSIEDL
+551 LAEKPADVSIEDL
-564 IKEEDMVVT
+564 IKEEDMAVT

-589 RQNRGGQGRTGVPV
+589 RQGRGGQGRTGVPV

-611 LFVASTHDYLMF
+611 LFIASTHDYMMF
-623 FTNQGRCYWQKVY
+623 FTDRGRCYWQKVY

-641 SYGSRGRSI
+641 SYASKGRSI
-650 ANLVEMDKG
+650 ANLVEMEKG
-659 EVTSSYVAVRDF
+659 EVTTSYVAVRDF
-671 AADRFVFFVTR
+671 SAGRYVFFVTR
-682 QGMVKR
+682 QGIVKR
-688 TSLKEFS
+688 TSLEAFS

-702 IAMTVRDKDALIAT
+702 IAMTVDDNDALIAT
-716 LLTSGQDEILL
+716 LLTCGNDEILL

-735 RFKEEDVREMGRTAA
+735 KFKETDVREMGRNAA
-750 GVRGIRLG
+750 GVRGIKLG
-758 KEDEVIGAV
+758 KGDEVIGAV
-767 VCAPGSSLLTIFDNG
+767 VCAAGRSLLTIFDNG

-787 DFELFPVQRRGG
+787 DFELFPTQKRGG

-806 PVEKSGK
+806 PVEKSGR
-813 LACAKAVRDSSE
+813 LACAKAVSETSE
-825 IIVTSK
+825 IIVTSR
-831 QGTVIR
+831 QGIVIR
-837 VKCSD
+837 VKCSE
-842 IRRCGRATTGVK
+842 IRKCGRATTGVK

-866 VALIEEGTV
+866 VALVED

>member
-1 MANGFLN
+1 M
-8 RQGGEGCFWL
+8 R
-18 RGAQGRWSNQDRG
+18 D
-31 FVVSGEGD
+31 D
-39 SAGGAGSGRE
+39 S
-49 DEGYGFDFWLRVNI
+49 
-63 FQFVRDNQV
+63 V
-72 VPVYIEDEVRRSF
+72 VPVYIEDEVRKSF

-113 WTMNE
+113 WTMQE

-141 HPHGDVAVYDA
+141 HPHGDAAVYDA

-173 GSIDGDSAAAYRYT
+173 GSVDGDSPAAYRYT
-187 EARLA
+187 EAKLA
-192 PLALELLRDIEKET
+192 PLAMELLRDIDKDT

-221 VLPAAFPNLLAN
+221 VLPGGFPNLLAN

-261 IDNPEITIVELM
+261 IDNPEITVEQLM
-273 KFIKGPDFPTGGTI
+273 GYIRGPDFPTGGSI
-287 AGVGGGLRQMYET
+287 VGLEGIRQAYMT
-300 GRGSFIVRG
+300 GRGSFTIRG
-309 KVVFEEV
+309 RVVFEEV

-331 VNKANLVER
+331 VNKAGLVER

-347 KKIAGIADLRD
+347 KKLQGIADLRD

-371 KKDTP
+371 KKETP
-376 KEVVLNQLFKWTPL
+376 KEVVLNQLYKWTPI
-390 ESSFGAILLVLVNNE
+390 ESNYGAILLVLVNNE
-405 PKVLNLKGLLEQFLE
+405 PKVLGLKGLLERFLI
-420 FRLVTVTRRTK
+420 FRLETVTRRTK
-431 FELARAEERAHI
+431 FELARAEDRAHI

-459 LIKRARDTGVA
+459 LIKKSRDIESARK
-470 REGLMKQ
+470 GLLQ
-477 FKLSERQADAIL
+477 RFKLSERQADAIL

-500 REKIDEEYKELI
+500 QEKIDEEYKGLI
-512 KRIARLKSLL
+512 KEITRLKSLL
-522 GSRKLMMGEIREE
+522 ESKKLMLGEVRSE
-535 LLAIRK
+535 LLELKKRF
-541 QYADERRTEI
+541 ADARRTEI
-551 LAEAPRDVSIEDL
+551 LSDEPKEVSIEDL
-564 IKEEDMVVT
+564 IKEEDMAVT

-603 AEEDFVEG
+603 ADEDFVEG
-611 LFVASTHDYLMF
+611 LFIASTHDYMMF
-623 FTNQGRCYWQKVY
+623 FTDRGRCYWQKVY

-641 SYGSRGRSI
+641 SYVSKGRSI
-650 ANLVEMDKG
+650 ANLVEMEKD
-659 EVTSSYVAVRDF
+659 EVTTSYVAVREF
-671 AADRFVFFVTR
+671 SQEQSVFFVTR
-682 QGMVKR
+682 QGIVKR
-688 TSLKEFS
+688 TSLASFS

-702 IAMTVRDKDALIAT
+702 IAMTVDKQDALIAT
-716 LLTSGQDEILL
+716 LLTSGQDELLL

-735 RFKEEDVREMGRTAA
+735 KFKETDVRKMGRSAA
-750 GVRGIRLG
+750 GVRGIRLQKG
-758 KEDEVIGAV
+758 DEVIGAV
-767 VCAPGSSLLTIFDNG
+767 VCAANSSLLTIFDNG

-787 DFELFPVQRRGG
+787 DFELFPLQRRGG

-813 LACAKAVRDSSE
+813 LACAKAVSDSSE
-825 IIVTSK
+825 II
-831 QGTVIR
+831 
-837 VKCSD
+837 
-842 IRRCGRATTGVK
+842 
-854 VMAVEKGDAVVD
+854 
-866 VALIEEGTV
+866 

>member
-1 MANGFLN
+1 MF
-8 RQGGEGCFWL
+8 QG
-18 RGAQGRWSNQDRG
+18 
-31 FVVSGEGD
+31 
-39 SAGGAGSGRE
+39 
-49 DEGYGFDFWLRVNI
+49 VN
-63 FQFVRDNQV
+63 DNSV
-72 VPVYIEDEVRRSF
+72 IPVYIEDEVRKSF

-113 WTMNE
+113 WTMQE
-118 MGLLPNRPFR
+118 MGLFPNRPFR

-141 HPHGDVAVYDA
+141 HPHGDAAVYDA
-152 MVRMAQDFSMRYPL
+152 LVRMAQDFSLRYPL

-173 GSIDGDSAAAYRYT
+173 GSIDGDAAAAYRYT

-192 PLALELLRDIEKET
+192 PLAMELLRDLDKDT
-206 VDFQPNFDGRLKEPV
+206 VDFQPNFDERLKEPV

-239 VGMATN
+239 VGMATS

-261 IDNPEITIVELM
+261 IDNPDITVSELM
-273 KFIKGPDFPTGGTI
+273 RWIKGPDFPTGGTV
-287 AGVGGGLRQMYET
+287 VGLDGIKQTYET

-331 VNKANLVER
+331 VNKSALVER

-347 KKIAGIADLRD
+347 KKIQGVADLRD

-371 KKDTP
+371 KKETP

-390 ESSFGAILLVLVNNE
+390 ESSFGAILLVLVNGE
-405 PKVLNLKGLLEQFLE
+405 PKVLNLKGLLEKFLE
-420 FRLVTVTRRTK
+420 FRLEVVTRRTK

-443 LEGLKVALKN
+443 LEGLKIALKS

-459 LIKRARDTGVA
+459 LIKRSKDVETARK
-470 REGLMKQ
+470 GLMDR
-477 FKLSERQADAIL
+477 FKLTQRQADAIL
-489 EMRLARLTGLE
+489 EMRLSRLTGLE
-500 REKIDEEYKELI
+500 REKIDAEYKELI
-512 KRIARLKSLL
+512 KEIARLKSLL
-522 GSRKLMMGEIREE
+522 ASKKMMMGEIRQE
-535 LLAIRK
+535 LLELK
-541 QYADERRTEI
+541 QKFGDERRTEI
-551 LAEAPRDVSIEDL
+551 LAEKPADVSIEDL

-589 RQNRGGQGRTGVPV
+589 RQGRGGQGRTGVPV

-611 LFVASTHDYLMF
+611 LFIASTHDYMMF
-623 FTNQGRCYWQKVY
+623 FTDRGRCYWQKVY

-641 SYGSRGRSI
+641 SYASKGRSI
-650 ANLVEMDKG
+650 ANLVEMEKG
-659 EVTSSYVAVRDF
+659 EVTTSYVAVREF
-671 AADRFVFFVTR
+671 SADRYVFFVTR
-682 QGMVKR
+682 QGIVKR
-688 TSLKEFS
+688 TSLEAFS

-702 IAMTVRDKDALIAT
+702 IAMTVDDKDALIAT
-716 LLTSGQDEILL
+716 LLTCGNDEILL

-735 RFKEEDVREMGRTAA
+735 KFKETDVREMGRNAA
-750 GVRGIRLG
+750 GVRGIKLG
-758 KEDEVIGAV
+758 KGDEVIGAV
-767 VCAPGSSLLTIFDNG
+767 VCAAGRSLLTIFDNG

-787 DFELFPVQRRGG
+787 DFELFPTQKRGG

-806 PVEKSGK
+806 PVEKSGR
-813 LACAKAVRDSSE
+813 LACAKAVSETSE
-825 IIVTSK
+825 IIVTSR
-831 QGTVIR
+831 QGIVIR
-837 VKCSD
+837 VKCSE
-842 IRRCGRATTGVK
+842 IRKCGRATTGVK

-866 VALIEEGTV
+866 VALVED

>member
-1 MANGFLN
+1 MG
-8 RQGGEGCFWL
+8 
-18 RGAQGRWSNQDRG
+18 
-31 FVVSGEGD
+31 
-39 SAGGAGSGRE
+39 
-49 DEGYGFDFWLRVNI
+49 I
-63 FQFVRDNQV
+63 FQGVNDNSV
-72 VPVYIEDEVRRSF
+72 IPVYIEDEVRKSF

-113 WTMNE
+113 WTMQE
-118 MGLLPNRPFR
+118 MGLFPNRPFR

-141 HPHGDVAVYDA
+141 HPHGDAAVYDA
-152 MVRMAQDFSMRYPL
+152 LVRMAQDFSLRYPL

-173 GSIDGDSAAAYRYT
+173 GSIDGDAAAAYRYT

-192 PLALELLRDIEKET
+192 PLAMELLRDLDKDT
-206 VDFQPNFDGRLKEPV
+206 VDFQPNFDERLKEPV

-239 VGMATN
+239 VGMATS

-261 IDNPEITIVELM
+261 IDNPDITVSELM
-273 KFIKGPDFPTGGTI
+273 RWIKGPDFPTGGTV
-287 AGVGGGLRQMYET
+287 VGLDGIKQTYET

-331 VNKANLVER
+331 VNKSALVER

-347 KKIAGIADLRD
+347 KKIQGVADLRD

-371 KKDTP
+371 KKETP

-390 ESSFGAILLVLVNNE
+390 ESSFGAILLVLVNGE
-405 PKVLNLKGLLEQFLE
+405 PKVLNLKGLLEKFLE
-420 FRLVTVTRRTK
+420 FRLEVVTRRTK

-443 LEGLKVALKN
+443 LEGLKIALKS

-459 LIKRARDTGVA
+459 LIKRSKDVETARK
-470 REGLMKQ
+470 GLMDR
-477 FKLSERQADAIL
+477 FKLTQRQADAIL
-489 EMRLARLTGLE
+489 EMRLSRLTGLE
-500 REKIDEEYKELI
+500 REKIDAEYKELI
-512 KRIARLKSLL
+512 KEIARLKSLL
-522 GSRKLMMGEIREE
+522 ASKKMMMGEIRQE
-535 LLAIRK
+535 LLELK
-541 QYADERRTEI
+541 QKFGDERRTEI
-551 LAEAPRDVSIEDL
+551 LAEKPADVSIEDL

-589 RQNRGGQGRTGVPV
+589 RQGRGGQGRTGVPV

-611 LFVASTHDYLMF
+611 LFIASTHDYMMF
-623 FTNQGRCYWQKVY
+623 FTDRGRCYWQKVY

-641 SYGSRGRSI
+641 SYASKGRSI
-650 ANLVEMDKG
+650 ANLVEMEKG
-659 EVTSSYVAVRDF
+659 EVTTSYVAVREF
-671 AADRFVFFVTR
+671 SADRYVFFVTR
-682 QGMVKR
+682 QGIVKR
-688 TSLKEFS
+688 TSLEAFS

-702 IAMTVRDKDALIAT
+702 IAMTVDDKDALIAT
-716 LLTSGQDEILL
+716 LLTCGNDEILL

-735 RFKEEDVREMGRTAA
+735 KFKETDVREMGRNAA
-750 GVRGIRLG
+750 GVRGIKLG
-758 KEDEVIGAV
+758 KGDEVIGAV
-767 VCAPGSSLLTIFDNG
+767 VCAAGRSLLTIFDNG

-787 DFELFPVQRRGG
+787 DFELFPTQKRGG

-806 PVEKSGK
+806 PVEKSGR
-813 LACAKAVRDSSE
+813 LACAKAVSETSE
-825 IIVTSK
+825 IIVTSR
-831 QGTVIR
+831 QGIVIR
-837 VKCSD
+837 VKCSE
-842 IRRCGRATTGVK
+842 IRKCGRATTGVK

-866 VALIEEGTV
+866 VALVED

>member
-1 MANGFLN
+1 M
-8 RQGGEGCFWL
+8 
-18 RGAQGRWSNQDRG
+18 
-31 FVVSGEGD
+31 
-39 SAGGAGSGRE
+39 RE
-49 DEGYGFDFWLRVNI
+49 NS
-63 FQFVRDNQV
+63 V
-72 VPVYIEDEVRRSF
+72 VPVYIEDEVRKSF

-113 WTMNE
+113 WTMQE
-118 MGLLPNRPFR
+118 IGLFPNRPFR

-141 HPHGDVAVYDA
+141 HPHGDAAVYDA
-152 MVRMAQDFSMRYPL
+152 LVRMAQDFSLRYPL
-166 VQGQGNF
+166 IQGQGNF

-187 EARLA
+187 EARLS
-192 PLALELLRDIEKET
+192 PLAMELLNDLDKDT

-221 VLPAAFPNLLAN
+221 VLPAAFPNLLSN

-261 IDNPEITIVELM
+261 IDNPAITVADLM
-273 KFIKGPDFPTGGTI
+273 KFVKGPDFPTGGMV
-287 AGVGGGLRQMYET
+287 AGLEGVREMYET
-300 GRGSFIVRG
+300 GRGSFTVRG
-309 KVVFEEV
+309 RVVFEEV

-331 VNKANLVER
+331 VNKTSLVER

-347 KKIAGIADLRD
+347 KKIQGVADLRD

-371 KKDTP
+371 KKETP
-376 KEVVLNQLFKWTPL
+376 KEVILNQLFKWTPL
-390 ESSFGAILLVLVNNE
+390 EENFGAILLVLVNQE
-405 PKVLNLKGLLEQFLE
+405 PKVLNLKQLLEKFLE
-420 FRLVTVTRRTK
+420 FRLETVTRRTK

-443 LEGLKVALKN
+443 LEGLKIALKN

-459 LIKRARDTGVA
+459 LIKKSKDTETARTGLV
-470 REGLMKQ
+470 EK
-477 FKLSERQADAIL
+477 FKLSQRQAEAIL

-500 REKIDEEYKELI
+500 REKIDTEYKELI
-512 KRIARLKSLL
+512 KEIARLKSLL
-522 GSRKLMMGEIREE
+522 ESKKLMMGEIRQE
-535 LLAIRK
+535 LLALK
-541 QYADERRTEI
+541 EKFADERRTEI
-551 LAEAPRDVSIEDL
+551 LLETPKDVSIEDL
-564 IKEEDMVVT
+564 IKEEDMAVT
-573 VTHRGYIKR
+573 ITHRGYIKR

-589 RQNRGGQGRTGVPV
+589 RQGRGGQGRTGVPV

-611 LFVASTHDYLMF
+611 LFIASTHDYMMF
-623 FTNQGRCYWQKVY
+623 FTDKGRCYWQKVY

-641 SYGSRGRSI
+641 SYASKGRSI
-650 ANLVEMDKG
+650 ANLVEMEKD
-659 EVTSSYVAVRDF
+659 EVTTSYVAVREFSKDKS
-671 AADRFVFFVTR
+671 VFFVTR
-682 QGMVKR
+682 QGIVKR
-688 TSLKEFS
+688 TSLEAFS

-702 IAMTVRDKDALIAT
+702 IAMTVDEKDALIAT
-716 LLTSGQDEILL
+716 LLTSGEDEILL

-735 RFKEEDVREMGRTAA
+735 KFKETDVRQMGRTAS
-750 GVRGIRLG
+750 GVRGIRLKKG
-758 KEDEVIGAV
+758 DEVIGAV
-767 VCAPGSSLLTIFDNG
+767 VSSPNTSLLTIFDNG

-787 DFELFPVQRRGG
+787 DFDLFPIQKRGG

-813 LACAKAVRDSSE
+813 LACAKAVSDSSE
-825 IIVTSK
+825 IIVTSR
-831 QGTVIR
+831 QGVVIR
-837 VKCSD
+837 VKCSE
-842 IRRCGRATTGVK
+842 IRKCGRATTGVK

-866 VALIEEGTV
+866 VALIEEES